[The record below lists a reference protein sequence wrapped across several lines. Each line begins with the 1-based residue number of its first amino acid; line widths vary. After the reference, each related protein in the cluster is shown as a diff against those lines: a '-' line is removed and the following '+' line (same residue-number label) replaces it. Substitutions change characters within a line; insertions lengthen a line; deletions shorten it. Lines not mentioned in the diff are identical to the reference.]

1 MSKQPE
7 IVARVYRG
15 EVVEA
20 YHFANIAVVNEAGE
34 MTHYLGNPEE
44 RFMTRSV
51 VKPFQALPLVMS
63 GAADHFGFSDKQLA
77 LTCASHVGSDEH
89 REVALSNLKLAGNSP
104 GHLQC
109 GTHWPIGM
117 AQAKDWPFKG
127 EDKDVLRHNCSGK
140 HSGFLALA
148 RYLKEDVAN
157 YLEPDSQTQKMVK
170 QAVADMCEYPVEE
183 VTVGIDGCSA
193 PVFSIPVKNLAH
205 GFVKLATGRGNDDK
219 MTAAVKR
226 IRQAIWANPL
236 MVSGEKRL
244 DYDLKRSFPN
254 NLVCKIGAESIEGI
268 GLAEQGLGITVKILD
283 GNHRA
288 LGPVIV
294 DLFKQ
299 LGLIDNMEKFP
310 LLHKYEAPEIKNYR
324 KIVTG
329 KIVTDF
335 KLRKV

>member
-1 MSKQPE
+1 MNYQPE
-7 IVARVYRG
+7 IAARVLRG

-20 YHFANIAVVNEAGE
+20 YHFANIAVVNAAGE

-44 RFMTRSV
+44 QFMTRSV

-63 GAADHFGFSDKQLA
+63 GGADHFGFSDKQLA

-89 REVALSNLKLAGNSP
+89 REVALSNLQLAGNGP
-104 GHLQC
+104 EHLQC

-117 AQAKDWPFKG
+117 AMAKEWPFKG
-127 EDKDVLRHNCSGK
+127 EDKDPLRHNCSGK

-148 RYLKEDVAN
+148 KYLKEDVAN
-157 YLEPDSQTQKMVK
+157 YLDPESRTQQLVK
-170 QAVADMCEYPVEE
+170 QAVAEMCEYPVEE
-183 VTVGIDGCSA
+183 IAVGIDGCSA

-205 GFVKLATGRGNDDK
+205 GFVKMATGRGNDDQ

-226 IRQAIWANPL
+226 LRQAIWANPL
-236 MVSGEKRL
+236 MISGEKRL

-268 GLAEQGLGITVKILD
+268 GLADPPIGITVKVLD
-283 GNHRA
+283 GHHRA
-288 LGPVIV
+288 LGAIIV

-310 LLHKYEAPEIKNYR
+310 LLQRYEAPEIKNYR

-329 KIVTDF
+329 RIVTDF